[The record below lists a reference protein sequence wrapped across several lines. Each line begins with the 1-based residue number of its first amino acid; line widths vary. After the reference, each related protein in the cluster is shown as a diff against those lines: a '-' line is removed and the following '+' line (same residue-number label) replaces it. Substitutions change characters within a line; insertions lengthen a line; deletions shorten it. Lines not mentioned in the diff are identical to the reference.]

1 MALHDSLIFNTLL
14 VAGGLAMLYFGSE
27 WLVRGSV
34 NIAKK
39 MQVSQLVIGLT
50 IVAFG
55 TSTPELV
62 VSINAALSGQADISL
77 GNVVGSNIVNIGLI
91 LGLSAAIFPLAVH
104 INTIRREVP
113 IMIGAALVLIIL
125 SLFDNEITQ
134 LEGVLLI
141 LAIIAFTYFSYKQ
154 SRKEEGQGREKNRGK
169 TEQKPRPDTYETHT
183 IPIEDTT
190 SVIETASVAPPI
202 KEGEKKAK
210 SDKEPQ
216 NETTATATATTTTTA
231 IAKSALL
238 IAIGLAL
245 LYFGAT
251 LTVDNAVV
259 IATSIGISER
269 IVGLTIVAIGTSLPE
284 LITSVV
290 AARKKHVDLSVGNIV
305 GSNIFNALAIVGIS
319 AAIAGVSV
327 NPNIF
332 IDYAV
337 MIAFS
342 LVLIPLMRS
351 GFVISRIEGYGLV
364 AAYSIYLLVLL
375 LM

>member
-1 MALHDSLIFNTLL
+1 LIFNTLL

-34 NIAKK
+34 NIAKR
-39 MQVSQLVIGLT
+39 MRVSQLVIGLT

-62 VSINAALSGQADISL
+62 VSINAAISGQADISL

-91 LGLSAAIFPLAVH
+91 LGLSAAIFPLAIHVS
-104 INTIRREVP
+104 TIKKEVP
-113 IMIGAALVLIIL
+113 IMIGAALTLVLL

-134 LEGVLLI
+134 LEGVLLV
-141 LAIIAFTYFSYKQ
+141 LALIVFVYFSYKQ
-154 SRKEEGQGREKNRGK
+154 SRKEEKVSKEKGQQASRSDADR
-169 TEQKPRPDTYETHT
+169 THT
-183 IPIEDTT
+183 IPIEDIT
-190 SVIETASVAPPI
+190 SVIETTSADPLKDI
-202 KEGEKKAK
+202 EKKKDDEEA
-210 SDKEPQ
+210 P
-216 NETTATATATTTTTA
+216 NEVTT
-231 IAKSALL
+231 IAKLALL

-290 AARKKHVDLSVGNIV
+290 AAKKKYADLSVGNIV
-305 GSNIFNALAIVGIS
+305 GSNIFNALAIVGYRLQLLELPLIRL
-319 AAIAGVSV
+319 
-327 NPNIF
+327 
-332 IDYAV
+332 
-337 MIAFS
+337 S
-342 LVLIPLMRS
+342 LWITEL
-351 GFVISRIEGYGLV
+351 
-364 AAYSIYLLVLL
+364 
-375 LM
+375 

>member
-1 MALHDSLIFNTLL
+1 MVLHDSLIFNTLL

-34 NIAKK
+34 NIANR
-39 MQVSQLVIGLT
+39 MRVSQLVIGLT

-104 INTIRREVP
+104 INTIKREVP
-113 IMIGAALVLIIL
+113 IMIGAALALIIL
-125 SLFDNEITQ
+125 SLFDNKITQ

-154 SRKEEGQGREKNRGK
+154 SRKEEGRRKKGIGK
-169 TEQKPRPDTYETHT
+169 TEQKSRPDTFETHT
-183 IPIEDTT
+183 IPIEDTI

-202 KEGEKKAK
+202 EEGEKKDK
-210 SDKEPQ
+210 RDKEPQ
-216 NETTATATATTTTTA
+216 KAAPTTSF
-231 IAKSALL
+231 AKSASL

-251 LTVDNAVV
+251 LTVENAVV

-290 AARKKHVDLSVGNIV
+290 AARKKHADLSVGNIV
-305 GSNIFNALAIVGIS
+305 GSNIFNVLAIVGIS
-319 AAIAGVSV
+319 ASIAGVSV

-342 LVLIPLMRS
+342 LVLIPIMRT
-351 GFVISRIEGYGLV
+351 GFVIRRIEGFGLI
-364 AAYSIYLLVLL
+364 AAYAVYLLILL

>member
-1 MALHDSLIFNTLL
+1 MVLHDSLIFNTLL
-14 VAGGLAMLYFGSE
+14 VAAGLGMLYFGSE

-77 GNVVGSNIVNIGLI
+77 GNVVGSNIANIGLI

-113 IMIGAALVLIIL
+113 IMIGAALALILL

-134 LEGVLLI
+134 IEGVLLVLSLI
-141 LAIIAFTYFSYKQ
+141 VFVYFSYKQ
-154 SRKEEGQGREKNRGK
+154 SRKEEERKGK
-169 TEQKPRPDTYETHT
+169 ETRVSEFDANERQT
-183 IPIEDTT
+183 MTIEDI
-190 SVIETASVAPPI
+190 SPVIETASDPVRHVARKDGKGQPKGSTSIRTPTTDI
-202 KEGEKKAK
+202 SAPSFVK
-210 SDKEPQ
+210 S
-216 NETTATATATTTTTA
+216 
-231 IAKSALL
+231 ISL
-238 IAIGLAL
+238 IAVGLTL

-251 LTVDNAVV
+251 FTVDNAVV
-259 IATSIGISER
+259 IATAVGISER

-290 AARKKHVDLSVGNIV
+290 AAKKKHLDLSVGNIV
-305 GSNIFNALAIVGIS
+305 GSNIFNVLSIVGIS

-327 NPNIF
+327 NPDIF

-342 LVLIPLMRS
+342 LVLIPIMRS

-364 AAYSIYLLVLL
+364 AAYSVYLLILL

>member
-1 MALHDSLIFNTLL
+1 MVLHDSLILNTLL

-34 NIAKK
+34 NIANR
-39 MQVSQLVIGLT
+39 MRVSQLVIGLT

-113 IMIGAALVLIIL
+113 IMIGAALALIIL

-154 SRKEEGQGREKNRGK
+154 SRKEEQTNEKGRGK
-169 TEQKPRPDTYETHT
+169 TEQRPRPDTYETHT

-190 SVIETASVAPPI
+190 SVIETASVAHPI
-202 KEGEKKAK
+202 EEGEKKAK
-210 SDKEPQ
+210 RDKEPQ
-216 NETTATATATTTTTA
+216 KGTPTTS
-231 IAKSALL
+231 ISKSALL

-251 LTVDNAVV
+251 LTVENAVV

-290 AARKKHVDLSVGNIV
+290 AARKKHADLSVGNIV
-305 GSNIFNALAIVGIS
+305 GSNIFNVLAIVGIS

-332 IDYAV
+332 IDYAI

-342 LVLIPLMRS
+342 LVLIPIMRT
-351 GFVISRIEGYGLV
+351 GFVIRRIEGYGLV
-364 AAYSIYLLVLL
+364 AAYSVYLLALL

>member
-1 MALHDSLIFNTLL
+1 MVFHDSLILNTLL

-39 MQVSQLVIGLT
+39 MRVSQLVIGLT

-77 GNVVGSNIVNIGLI
+77 ANVVGSNIVNIGLI

-104 INTIRREVP
+104 INTVRREVP
-113 IMIGAALVLIIL
+113 IMIGAALALIIL

-154 SRKEEGQGREKNRGK
+154 SRKEEGQGREKNTGK
-169 TEQKPRPDTYETHT
+169 TEQKLRPDTYETHT

-190 SVIETASVAPPI
+190 SVIETASIAPPT
-202 KEGEKKAK
+202 KEGEKKAE

-216 NETTATATATTTTTA
+216 NETTATTT

-238 IAIGLAL
+238 FAIGLAL

-290 AARKKHVDLSVGNIV
+290 AARKKHADLSVGNIV
-305 GSNIFNALAIVGIS
+305 GSNIFNVLAIVGIS

-332 IDYAV
+332 IDYAI

-342 LVLIPLMRS
+342 LVLIPIMRT
-351 GFVISRIEGYGLV
+351 GFVIRRIEGYGLV
-364 AAYSIYLLVLL
+364 AAYSVYLLALL

>member
-1 MALHDSLIFNTLL
+1 
-14 VAGGLAMLYFGSE
+14 MLYFGSE

-104 INTIRREVP
+104 INTIRKEVP
-113 IMIGAALVLIIL
+113 IMIGAALVLILL
-125 SLFDNEITQ
+125 SLFDDEITRI
-134 LEGVLLI
+134 EGILLVFALI
-141 LAIIAFTYFSYKQ
+141 VFVYFSYKQ
-154 SRKEEGQGREKNRGK
+154 SRKEE
-169 TEQKPRPDTYETHT
+169 ETKRKEGPASNFDANET
-183 IPIEDTT
+183 QTMTIEDM
-190 SVIETASVAPPI
+190 SPVIETASDPVRHI
-202 KEGEKKAK
+202 VKKDGKGQPKGDA
-210 SDKEPQ
+210 SIRTR
-216 NETTATATATTTTTA
+216 TTATDISAPSFV
-231 IAKSALL
+231 KSILL
-238 IAIGLAL
+238 IAVGLTL

-251 LTVDNAVV
+251 FTVDNAVV
-259 IATSIGISER
+259 IATAVGISER

-290 AARKKHVDLSVGNIV
+290 AAKKKHLDLSIGNIV
-305 GSNIFNALAIVGIS
+305 GSNIFNVLSIVGIS

-327 NPNIF
+327 NPDIF

-342 LVLIPLMRS
+342 LLLIPLMRS
-351 GFVISRIEGYGLV
+351 GFVTSRIEGYGLV
-364 AAYSIYLLVLL
+364 AAYSVYLLILL

>member
-1 MALHDSLIFNTLL
+1 MVLHDSLIFNTLL

-34 NIAKK
+34 NIANR
-39 MQVSQLVIGLT
+39 MRVSQLVIGLT

-104 INTIRREVP
+104 INTIKREVP
-113 IMIGAALVLIIL
+113 IMIGAALALIIL
-125 SLFDNEITQ
+125 SLFDNKITQ

-154 SRKEEGQGREKNRGK
+154 SRKEEGRKKKGIGK
-169 TEQKPRPDTYETHT
+169 TEQKSRPDTFETHT
-183 IPIEDTT
+183 IPIEDTI

-202 KEGEKKAK
+202 EEGEKKDK
-210 SDKEPQ
+210 RDKEPQ
-216 NETTATATATTTTTA
+216 KATPTTSF
-231 IAKSALL
+231 AKSASL

-251 LTVDNAVV
+251 LTVENAVV

-290 AARKKHVDLSVGNIV
+290 AARKKHADLSVGNIV
-305 GSNIFNALAIVGIS
+305 GSNIFNVLAIVGIS
-319 AAIAGVSV
+319 ASIAGVSV

-342 LVLIPLMRS
+342 LVLIPIMRT
-351 GFVISRIEGYGLV
+351 GFVIRRIEGFGLI
-364 AAYSIYLLVLL
+364 AAYSVYLLALL
-375 LM
+375 LI

>member
-1 MALHDSLIFNTLL
+1 MVLHDSLIFNTLL

-34 NIAKK
+34 NIANR
-39 MQVSQLVIGLT
+39 MRVSQLVIGLT

-113 IMIGAALVLIIL
+113 IMIGAALALVIL
-125 SLFDNEITQ
+125 SLFDNQITQ

-154 SRKEEGQGREKNRGK
+154 SRKEEQTKEKGRGK
-169 TEQKPRPDTYETHT
+169 AEQKPRPDIHEIHT

-190 SVIETASVAPPI
+190 SVIETASVVPH
-202 KEGEKKAK
+202 KREGEKKAK
-210 SDKEPQ
+210 EDKQAQ
-216 NETTATATATTTTTA
+216 NGTTPTTS
-231 IAKSALL
+231 IAKSSLL
-238 IAIGLAL
+238 IAVGLAL

-251 LTVDNAVV
+251 LTVENAVV

-290 AARKKHVDLSVGNIV
+290 AARKKHADLSVGNII
-305 GSNIFNALAIVGIS
+305 GSNIFNVLAIVGIS
-319 AAIAGVSV
+319 AAIAGVRV

-342 LVLIPLMRS
+342 LVLIPIMRT
-351 GFVISRIEGYGLV
+351 GFVIRRIEGYGLV
-364 AAYSIYLLVLL
+364 AAYSVYLLALL

>member
-1 MALHDSLIFNTLL
+1 
-14 VAGGLAMLYFGSE
+14 MLYFGSE

-113 IMIGAALVLIIL
+113 IMIGAALALVIL
-125 SLFDNEITQ
+125 SLFDNQITQ

-154 SRKEEGQGREKNRGK
+154 SRKEEKQGQQEISTGK
-169 TEQKPRPDTYETHT
+169 KEQISRPGTDETHT

-190 SVIETASVAPPI
+190 SVIEAASVVPPI
-202 KEGEKKAK
+202 EEGEKKAK
-210 SDKEPQ
+210 RGKELR
-216 NETTATATATTTTTA
+216 NGTTTTTTS

-290 AARKKHVDLSVGNIV
+290 AARKKHADLSVGNIV
-305 GSNIFNALAIVGIS
+305 GSNIFNVLAIVGIS

-351 GFVISRIEGYGLV
+351 GFVISRIEGYGLI
-364 AAYSIYLLVLL
+364 AAYSIYLFVLL

>member
-1 MALHDSLIFNTLL
+1 
-14 VAGGLAMLYFGSE
+14 MLYFGSE

-34 NIAKK
+34 NIAKR
-39 MQVSQLVIGLT
+39 MRVSQLVIGLT

-62 VSINAALSGQADISL
+62 VSINAALSGQSDISL
-77 GNVVGSNIVNIGLI
+77 GNVVGSNIVNIALI
-91 LGLSAAIFPLAVH
+91 LGLSAAIFPLAIH
-104 INTIRREVP
+104 LNTIKKEVP
-113 IMIGAALVLIIL
+113 IMIGAALTLVLL

-134 LEGVLLI
+134 LEGVLLV
-141 LAIIAFTYFSYKQ
+141 LALIVFVYFSYKQ
-154 SRKEEGQGREKNRGK
+154 SRKEEERKEKESHASNFDVN
-169 TEQKPRPDTYETHT
+169 E
-183 IPIEDTT
+183 IPPVMD
-190 SVIETASVAPPI
+190 TASDPVRHIAKKDVKSRA
-202 KEGEKKAK
+202 KEGT
-210 SDKEPQ
+210 PVR
-216 NETTATATATTTTTA
+216 TPATTTEFSA
-231 IAKSALL
+231 PSFVKSIWL
-238 IAIGLAL
+238 IAAGLIL

-251 LTVDNAVV
+251 FTVDNAVI

-290 AARKKHVDLSVGNIV
+290 AAKKKHFDLGVGNIV
-305 GSNIFNALAIVGIS
+305 GSNIFNVLSIVGIS

-327 NPNIF
+327 NPDIF

-342 LVLIPLMRS
+342 LLLIPLMRT

-364 AAYSIYLLVLL
+364 AAYSVYLSILL

>member
-1 MALHDSLIFNTLL
+1 
-14 VAGGLAMLYFGSE
+14 MLYFGSE

-39 MQVSQLVIGLT
+39 MRVSQLVIGLT

-104 INTIRREVP
+104 ISTIRKEVP
-113 IMIGAALVLIIL
+113 IMIGAALALVLL

-134 LEGVLLI
+134 IEGVLLV
-141 LAIIAFTYFSYKQ
+141 LALIVFVYFSYKQ
-154 SRKEEGQGREKNRGK
+154 SRKEEERKGK
-169 TEQKPRPDTYETHT
+169 LSRLSKFQADEAHRMD
-183 IPIEDTT
+183 IEDTT
-190 SVIETASVAPPI
+190 PVIKTASDPVGHIAKKHSKPRA
-202 KEGEKKAK
+202 KE
-210 SDKEPQ
+210 DTPVRIP
-216 NETTATATATTTTTA
+216 ATTTDISA
-231 IAKSALL
+231 PNFVKSILL
-238 IAIGLAL
+238 IAVGLIL

-251 LTVDNAVV
+251 FTVENAVV
-259 IATSIGISER
+259 IATEIGISER

-290 AARKKHVDLSVGNIV
+290 AAKKKHLDLTVGNII
-305 GSNIFNALAIVGIS
+305 GSNIFNVLSIVGIS

-327 NPNIF
+327 NPDIF
-332 IDYAV
+332 MDYAV

-342 LVLIPLMRS
+342 LLLIPLMRT
-351 GFVISRIEGYGLV
+351 GFVISSIEGYGLV
-364 AAYSIYLLVLL
+364 AAYSAYLLILL

>member
-1 MALHDSLIFNTLL
+1 
-14 VAGGLAMLYFGSE
+14 
-27 WLVRGSV
+27 
-34 NIAKK
+34 
-39 MQVSQLVIGLT
+39 
-50 IVAFG
+50 
-55 TSTPELV
+55 
-62 VSINAALSGQADISL
+62 
-77 GNVVGSNIVNIGLI
+77 
-91 LGLSAAIFPLAVH
+91 
-104 INTIRREVP
+104 
-113 IMIGAALVLIIL
+113 
-125 SLFDNEITQ
+125 
-134 LEGVLLI
+134 

-154 SRKEEGQGREKNRGK
+154 SRKEEGQGQEKSRGK
-169 TEQKPRPDTYETHT
+169 TEQISGVGTYEIHT

-190 SVIETASVAPPI
+190 SVIEAASVAPPI
-202 KEGEKKAK
+202 REGEKKAK
-210 SDKEPQ
+210 REKEPQ
-216 NETTATATATTTTTA
+216 NGTTTTS

-251 LTVDNAVV
+251 LTVENAVV

-290 AARKKHVDLSVGNIV
+290 AAKKKHADLSVGNII

-332 IDYAV
+332 IDYAI

-342 LVLIPLMRS
+342 LVLIPLMRT
-351 GFVISRIEGYGLV
+351 GFVISRIEGYALV
-364 AAYSIYLLVLL
+364 AAYSVYLLILL

>member
-1 MALHDSLIFNTLL
+1 
-14 VAGGLAMLYFGSE
+14 MLYFGSE

-104 INTIRREVP
+104 INTIRKEVP
-113 IMIGAALVLIIL
+113 IMIGAALALIIL
-125 SLFDNEITQ
+125 SLFDNQITQ

-154 SRKEEGQGREKNRGK
+154 SRKEEGQRQEKSRGK
-169 TEQKPRPDTYETHT
+169 TEQISGVGKYETHT

-190 SVIETASVAPPI
+190 SVIEAASIAPPI
-202 KEGEKKAK
+202 REGEKKTK
-210 SDKEPQ
+210 RDKEPQ
-216 NETTATATATTTTTA
+216 NGTTTTS
-231 IAKSALL
+231 IAKSTLL

-251 LTVDNAVV
+251 LTVENAVV

-269 IVGLTIVAIGTSLPE
+269 VVGLTIVAVGTSLPE

-290 AARKKHVDLSVGNIV
+290 AAKKKHADLSVGNII

-319 AAIAGVSV
+319 ATIAGVSV

-332 IDYAV
+332 IDYAI

-342 LVLIPLMRS
+342 LVLIPLMRT
-351 GFVISRIEGYGLV
+351 GFVISRIEGYALV
-364 AAYSIYLLVLL
+364 AAYSVYLLILL

>member
-1 MALHDSLIFNTLL
+1 
-14 VAGGLAMLYFGSE
+14 MLYFGSE

-39 MQVSQLVIGLT
+39 MQISQLVIGLT

-104 INTIRREVP
+104 INTIKREVP
-113 IMIGAALVLIIL
+113 IMIGAALALIVL
-125 SLFDNEITQ
+125 SLFDNQITQ

-154 SRKEEGQGREKNRGK
+154 SRKEEGLGQEKNRGK
-169 TEQKPRPDTYETHT
+169 EEQISRPGKYETHT
-183 IPIEDTT
+183 ISIEDTT
-190 SVIETASVAPPI
+190 SVIEAASVVPPI
-202 KEGEKKAK
+202 GEGEKKAK
-210 SDKEPQ
+210 RDKELQ
-216 NETTATATATTTTTA
+216 NETTTPTS
-231 IAKSALL
+231 IAKSSLL

-290 AARKKHVDLSVGNIV
+290 AARKKHADLSVGNIV
-305 GSNIFNALAIVGIS
+305 GSNIFNVLAIVGIS

-332 IDYAV
+332 IDYAI

-342 LVLIPLMRS
+342 FVLIPIMRT
-351 GFVISRIEGYGLV
+351 GFVIRRIEGYGLV
-364 AAYSIYLLVLL
+364 AAYSVYLLALL

>member
-1 MALHDSLIFNTLL
+1 
-14 VAGGLAMLYFGSE
+14 MLYFGSE

-39 MQVSQLVIGLT
+39 MRVSQLVIGLT

-91 LGLSAAIFPLAVH
+91 LGLSAAIYPIAVN
-104 INTIRREVP
+104 INTIRKEVP
-113 IMIGAALVLIIL
+113 IMIGAALALVVL
-125 SLFDNEITQ
+125 SLFDNKITQ
-134 LEGVLLI
+134 FEGVVLVLALI
-141 LAIIAFTYFSYKQ
+141 VFIYFSYKQ
-154 SRKEEGQGREKNRGK
+154 SRKEEKRKRTADRASK
-169 TEQKPRPDTYETHT
+169 FDTNETQT
-183 IPIEDTT
+183 MTIEDITP
-190 SVIETASVAPPI
+190 VIETASDPIRHISKKDAKGQPKGDTSIQTPTTDISAP
-202 KEGEKKAK
+202 GLGK
-210 SDKEPQ
+210 S
-216 NETTATATATTTTTA
+216 
-231 IAKSALL
+231 ILL
-238 IAIGLAL
+238 IAVGLAL

-251 LTVDNAVV
+251 FTVDNAVI
-259 IATSIGISER
+259 IATAVGISER

-290 AARKKHVDLSVGNIV
+290 AAKKKHLDLSVGNIV
-305 GSNIFNALAIVGIS
+305 GSNIFNVLSIIGIS

-327 NPNIF
+327 NPDIF

-342 LVLIPLMRS
+342 LVLIPLMRT

-364 AAYSIYLLVLL
+364 AAYLVYLLILL